1 MLLTIAGL
9 GVRKRNLIIEKLD
22 GKILDLMT
30 EFEDMDIDKEMRS
43 ASKLR
48 ADTHLGMI
56 QIDEALANM
65 TPAASRKST
74 SETGEPARKSV
85 TVKLPQLVLRK
96 FSGKPHTWRR
106 LWDVFERNMHKNKA
120 LEPIDKFDFLIGL
133 LHGPAATAIQ
143 GFEVTGDDLVGKT
156 SLSSRT
162 GRSHENSTCF
172 Q

>member
-30 EFEDMDIDKEMRS
+30 EFEDMDIDKEMRN

-65 TPAASRKST
+65 TP
-74 SETGEPARKSV
+74 V
-85 TVKLPQLVLRK
+85 T
-96 FSGKPHTWRR
+96 
-106 LWDVFERNMHKNKA
+106 
-120 LEPIDKFDFLIGL
+120 
-133 LHGPAATAIQ
+133 
-143 GFEVTGDDLVGKT
+143 
-156 SLSSRT
+156 
-162 GRSHENSTCF
+162 
-172 Q
+172 